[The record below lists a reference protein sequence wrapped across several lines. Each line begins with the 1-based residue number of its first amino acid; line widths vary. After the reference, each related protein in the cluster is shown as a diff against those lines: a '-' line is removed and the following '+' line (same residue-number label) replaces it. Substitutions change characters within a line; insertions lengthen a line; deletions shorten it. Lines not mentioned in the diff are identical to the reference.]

1 MNPSSRKDKPT
12 YTVWQNILFV
22 LNITKERDRVVLFII
37 LAEIVVG
44 FSISI
49 INLYMPKTIV
59 AQVTS
64 NVKLKI
70 LIITV
75 LSFGII
81 NTLLQ
86 TLMKYLGTAY
96 NFRRSK
102 IRIQM
107 SYDILEKC
115 IDTDYVNLESK
126 QFNDAKQKANDVI
139 MDNTSS
145 TEQIYYALSKLGI
158 NILCFVAYAYLLVEI
173 NIYILL
179 VTLFTTIVSMLIRQ
193 NVARWKHNH
202 DSESAVFNKKL
213 WYINSIGHDYSIAK
227 DVRIFPIKNWIND
240 LYESNMKLAMDF
252 SKKLEIKYLVVDI
265 VDAIAIFI
273 REGFAYGYLFFQGVN
288 NGLTADSFVLALAA
302 INGFSSWVMGIVS
315 QYTLISTYSLDYC
328 RLREFLEY
336 PDKFLYEDGES
347 IIYEAGM
354 DYTLECRDV
363 SFGYNDSDNI
373 LENINLVIKPGEK
386 LAIVGLNGAGKTTLV
401 KLLCGLY
408 NPTKGEILLNGRN
421 INVYNRK
428 QYYSLFSAVFQ
439 DSDFLP
445 LSIKDN
451 ITQLSN
457 EEPQKIQECIKLA
470 GIEDKIASLPNGLD
484 TMLIKSVNEEAVEF
498 SGGEKQKLLL
508 ARAIYKTSSILI
520 LDEPTAA
527 LDPIAEAELY
537 ENYNDL
543 SVGKTAIYISHRL
556 ASTKFCDRIMLL
568 DNKAI
573 AESGTHEE
581 LMQLDGKYA
590 ELFKIQSQY
599 YQETSRRKTIE
610 DKDNV

>member
-1 MNPSSRKDKPT
+1 LNPDSKKDKPT
-12 YTVWQNILFV
+12 YTVWQNILFI
-22 LNITKERDRVVLFII
+22 LNMTKERDKVVLFII

-59 AQVTS
+59 AQVTL
-64 NVKLKI
+64 NVKFKV

-86 TLMKYLGTAY
+86 TIMKYLGTAY

-139 MDNTSS
+139 KDNTSS

-179 VTLFTTIVSMLIRQ
+179 ITLFTTIISMLIRQ
-193 NVARWKHNH
+193 NVARWKHKH
-202 DSESAVFNKKL
+202 DSEAAVFNKKL
-213 WYINSIGHDYSIAK
+213 WYINSIGHDYSMAK
-227 DVRIFPIKNWIND
+227 DIRIFPIKNWIND

-252 SKKLEIKYLVVDI
+252 SKKVEIKYLVVDI
-265 VDAIAIFI
+265 VDAMAIFI
-273 REGFAYGYLFFQGVN
+273 REGFAYGYLIFQGVN
-288 NGLTADSFVLALAA
+288 NGLTADSFVLALSA
-302 INGFSSWVMGIVS
+302 INGFSSWIMGIIS

-347 IIYEAGM
+347 IIYEEGK

-363 SFGYNDSDNI
+363 SFRYDNSDNI
-373 LENINLVIKPGEK
+373 LENINLVIKPREK

-408 NPTKGEILLNGRN
+408 NPTEGEILLNGRN
-421 INVYNRK
+421 ISVYNRK
-428 QYYSLFSAVFQ
+428 QYYALFSAVFQ

-457 EEPQKIQECIKLA
+457 REPQKIQECIKLA
-470 GIEDKIASLPNGLD
+470 GIEDKIASLPNGLN
-484 TMLIKSVNEEAVEF
+484 TMLIKSVNEDAVEL

-508 ARAIYKTSSILI
+508 ARAIYKTASMLI
-520 LDEPTAA
+520 LDEPTAS
-527 LDPIAEAELY
+527 LDSIAEAELY
-537 ENYNDL
+537 ENYNNL
-543 SVGKTAIYISHRL
+543 SLGKTAIYISHRL
-556 ASTKFCDRIMLL
+556 ASTKFCDRIILL
-568 DNKAI
+568 DNKSI
-573 AESGTHEE
+573 AEVGTHEE

-590 ELFKIQSQY
+590 ELFEIQSQY
-599 YQETSRRKTIE
+599 YREKSGRKTIE
-610 DKDNV
+610 NKDNV